1 MLLAGYLLS
10 KPRRNRTTD
19 VEYSN
24 LVDSMHA
31 KRRHRFCG
39 GKIVSIYFLAA
50 GAKQIFLYEAAT
62 AVGQDPT
69 AGNRAVS
76 R

>member
-1 MLLAGYLLS
+1 MLLAGYLVCKRS
-10 KPRRNRTTD
+10 RNRTTD

-39 GKIVSIYFLAA
+39 G
-50 GAKQIFLYEAAT
+50 
-62 AVGQDPT
+62 
-69 AGNRAVS
+69 
-76 R
+76 

>member
-10 KPRRNRTTD
+10 KRRRNRTID

-31 KRRHRFCG
+31 KRSHRFCG

-50 GAKQIFLYEAAT
+50 GRNKYFYMKQLRDRMGRLPRRNGI
-62 AVGQDPT
+62 
-69 AGNRAVS
+69 S
-76 R
+76 